1 MRQATRS
8 GSRTACPASTPP
20 ASNPRRRP
28 NALHRIDV
36 GAGDHCLVVVD
47 VQSERQ
53 ARAAAL
59 GAGTLDEHT
68 APFTHVVET
77 TGYPSVLTQYTDR
90 IADAAKISLVGIS
103 TGTIGL
109 DYRTVVRR
117 QLTLSGSLIYDHPV
131 GFARVID
138 SVVSGNVVPART
150 IDAQYDFDDTS
161 TAFSRARAVG
171 GKSVFLF

>member
-1 MRQATRS
+1 MSSIDA
-8 GSRTACPASTPP
+8 ACIEPSPSPKRAAPHRCG
-20 ASNPRRRP
+20 RRRP
-28 NALHRIDV
+28 LPRGRRRPV
-36 GAGDHCLVVVD
+36 RTAGPGL
-47 VQSERQ
+47 
-53 ARAAAL
+53 AL

>member
-1 MRQATRS
+1 M
-8 GSRTACPASTPP
+8 
-20 ASNPRRRP
+20 
-28 NALHRIDV
+28 
-36 GAGDHCLVVVD
+36 VVD

-53 ARAAAL
+53 ARAVAL
-59 GAGTLDEHT
+59 GALDEHT

-117 QLTLSGSLIYDHPV
+117 QLTLSGSLFYDHPV
-131 GFARVID
+131 GFARAID